1 MAEQKELIELKNKD
15 ITDSINYAKRIQQAL
30 LPHTKQIEE
39 NLKESFILFK
49 PRDIVSG
56 DFYWFTK
63 TKTHIIIALADCT
76 VHVVPGALMSM
87 IGLNLL
93 NQIVNDQKVDTPA
106 KVLAL
111 LDEKIYSSLNKNSQ
125 TEHSSDGMDI
135 SLCAINLSDNT
146 MQFSGAN
153 RPILIHRDGELIEH
167 KPNKFPIGGLYTN
180 DKQFTDV
187 DIQLKENDIIY
198 FFTDGFVD
206 QFGGKKGK
214 KLKYSA
220 FKEILKD
227 VANHNL
233 QKQHQLI
240 NKKFELWKGE
250 LEQLDDV
257 CVMGVKI

>member
-1 MAEQKELIELKNKD
+1 
-15 ITDSINYAKRIQQAL
+15 
-30 LPHTKQIEE
+30 
-39 NLKESFILFK
+39 
-49 PRDIVSG
+49 
-56 DFYWFTK
+56 
-63 TKTHIIIALADCT
+63 
-76 VHVVPGALMSM
+76 M

-93 NQIVNDQKVDTPA
+93 NQIVNDQKVNTPA
-106 KVLAL
+106 KVLTL

-153 RPILIHRDGELIEH
+153 RPILIFRNGELIEY

-180 DKQFTDV
+180 EKEFTDT
-187 DIQLKENDIIY
+187 DIQLQENDTIY
-198 FFTDGFVD
+198 FFTDGFID

-220 FKEILKD
+220 FKEILKEVSD
-227 VANHNL
+227 FKL
-233 QKQHQLI
+233 EKQHQLI
-240 NKKFELWKGE
+240 NDKFEFWKGD